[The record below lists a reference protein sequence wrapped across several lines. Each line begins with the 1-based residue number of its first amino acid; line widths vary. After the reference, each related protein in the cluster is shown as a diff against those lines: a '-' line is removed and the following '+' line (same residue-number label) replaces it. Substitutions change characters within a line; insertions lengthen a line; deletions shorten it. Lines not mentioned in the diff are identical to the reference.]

1 MEINACTSVQID
13 VGCPVATG
21 ATGCAPTWVYG
32 TPQDSWGRQF
42 RTVQFDQHVQ
52 DGAFI
57 RITTCAKS
65 SCSDCIDCGL
75 GAVDTEGAYSGANKL
90 LKYLVDGQDITRYLT
105 AVLALEPVGA
115 AHVDGCVYVGCA
127 ERTNGTADPTVGCC
141 SYGATGFD
149 SLAQIPWGSEVTVGP
164 IGARSFIVGSG

>member
-13 VGCPVATG
+13 VGCPG
-21 ATGCAPTWVYG
+21 AVNCAPTWVYG

-65 SCSDCIDCGL
+65 PCSDCANCGL
-75 GAVDTEGAYSGANKL
+75 GAVDATPSPLPYPGANKL
-90 LKYLVDGQDITRYLT
+90 LKYLVDGQDITRYLA
-105 AVLALEPVGA
+105 AVHETTTHA
-115 AHVDGCVYVGCA
+115 DDCVYVGCA
-127 ERTNGTADPTVGCC
+127 DRSAQIEGCC
-141 SYGATGFD
+141 NYSSSGFD
-149 SLAQIPWGSEVTVGP
+149 TLNQIPWGSEITVGP
-164 IGARSFIVGSG
+164 VGARSFVLPLPL

>member
-13 VGCPVATG
+13 VGCPG
-21 ATGCAPTWVYG
+21 AVDCAPTWVYG

-52 DGAFI
+52 NGAFI
-57 RITTCAKS
+57 RITTCAKGP
-65 SCSDCIDCGL
+65 CSGCTDCGL
-75 GAVDTEGAYSGANKL
+75 GAVDSEDAYSGANKL

-127 ERTNGTADPTVGCC
+127 ERTNGTADPIVSCC